1 MNKNSV
7 YVLRQPEHSLVTIIV
22 VDTGDLPLKK
32 KAHENIDALEKV
44 LKDAVKKTIA
54 LNVIYK

>member
-1 MNKNSV
+1 MGCILEMPYFYKGMIDENQ
-7 YVLRQPEHSLVTIIV
+7 YV
-22 VDTGDLPLKK
+22 
-32 KAHENIDALEKV
+32 DALEKV